1 MFGWIRHLCS
11 SWAWRMAWRDS
22 RSARWKMVLFSASIV
37 FGVAALVTIGSLR
50 ENMTQA
56 VKGEAKSLL
65 GADLLVSSREKPN
78 DASRSLL
85 DDIGG
90 EDSQRAREL
99 SFTTMLSAGE
109 GKTPSLVTLRGLEP
123 KFPFYGQLVTE
134 PTDAWQKVQNEP
146 GVILE
151 ASFMKR
157 MGINLGDAV
166 KFGSMEF
173 PVAGVLKQAPPSGSG
188 FAAFSPTVVMPLRFI
203 ENSELTGSKSLVFY
217 RTYYKLPTS
226 VDAESLVKKYND
238 DFQKLR
244 LTQVTAKKRSENVE
258 KAINRLYIFFNLIG
272 FSALF
277 LGGIGVAGAIHI
289 HISERLRSVATL
301 RCLGC
306 SSSRAFSVYL
316 AQSIAMG
323 VLGTLAGILVG
334 GVILLILKAV
344 VANLPEGVL
353 PFAIE
358 LAPSWPVV
366 LRAAGVGVF
375 ICVSFALLPLLAVRR
390 VSPLAALRGDA
401 VSAGKPLRDPLRWLV
416 IFGLMLMAFLLTW
429 WDMGAGKDSW
439 KTALGYIVF
448 LLLAA
453 IVLMLSGYLLRWL
466 ARILARPSWPFVI
479 RQAVANLHRPN
490 NQTGLFMVSIGLGTF
505 IIFTL
510 LLLQNI
516 LLQWLDPVRMS
527 ERPNIFLVDVPP
539 EENAAVQKIITDSGV
554 TVLGNA
560 PIVQMRL
567 TKIKGVPVQKLADDS
582 VVGGKKIPKWIL
594 RREFRSTFREQLTDT
609 EKLIA
614 GKWIGE
620 YRPGEHGKSVP
631 VSFERKL
638 AGDLGIEIG
647 DEVTVSIEGFD
658 ETVPLIVASLREVEW
673 QSMNLNF
680 FIVFPKGAIDEY
692 VSFNVAAANSPDD
705 ASTAKLQRAIFER
718 LPFVNSIDL
727 SLILR
732 TVQSVLQ
739 AAGKAVQIM
748 ALFTIFTGAIVLV
761 ACILAGRRIRIR
773 ESILLRTLGATRA
786 QISKILAVEYTLL
799 GSMATL
805 SGATLAVVASMLLGN
820 KVFDGE
826 PYVIPWLLLAE
837 GVGAVVLI
845 TVILGMLLSRGVA
858 SQPPLQIL
866 RSERNS

>member
-1 MFGWIRHLCS
+1 
-11 SWAWRMAWRDS
+11 
-22 RSARWKMVLFSASIV
+22 
-37 FGVAALVTIGSLR
+37 
-50 ENMTQA
+50 
-56 VKGEAKSLL
+56 
-65 GADLLVSSREKPN
+65 
-78 DASRSLL
+78 
-85 DDIGG
+85 
-90 EDSQRAREL
+90 
-99 SFTTMLSAGE
+99 
-109 GKTPSLVTLRGLEP
+109 
-123 KFPFYGQLVTE
+123 
-134 PTDAWQKVQNEP
+134 
-146 GVILE
+146 
-151 ASFMKR
+151 
-157 MGINLGDAV
+157 
-166 KFGSMEF
+166 
-173 PVAGVLKQAPPSGSG
+173 
-188 FAAFSPTVVMPLRFI
+188 
-203 ENSELTGSKSLVFY
+203 
-217 RTYYKLPTS
+217 
-226 VDAESLVKKYND
+226 
-238 DFQKLR
+238 
-244 LTQVTAKKRSENVE
+244 
-258 KAINRLYIFFNLIG
+258 
-272 FSALF
+272 
-277 LGGIGVAGAIHI
+277 
-289 HISERLRSVATL
+289 
-301 RCLGC
+301 
-306 SSSRAFSVYL
+306 
-316 AQSIAMG
+316 
-323 VLGTLAGILVG
+323 
-334 GVILLILKAV
+334 
-344 VANLPEGVL
+344 
-353 PFAIE
+353 
-358 LAPSWPVV
+358 
-366 LRAAGVGVF
+366 
-375 ICVSFALLPLLAVRR
+375 
-390 VSPLAALRGDA
+390 
-401 VSAGKPLRDPLRWLV
+401 
-416 IFGLMLMAFLLTW
+416 MAFLLTW

-620 YRPGEHGKSVP
+620 YRSGEHGKSVP

-826 PYVIPWLLLAE
+826 PYIIPWMLLAE